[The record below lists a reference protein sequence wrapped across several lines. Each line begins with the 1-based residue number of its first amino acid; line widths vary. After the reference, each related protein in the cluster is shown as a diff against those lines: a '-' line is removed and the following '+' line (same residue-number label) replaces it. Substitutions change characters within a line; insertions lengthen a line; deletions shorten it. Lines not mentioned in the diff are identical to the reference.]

1 MRANVVE
8 QVMSTNANQ
17 ISRRNFFSRAAVFG
31 CTTLL
36 ARQNA
41 RTQDI
46 DRTIGLGFSV
56 YGMHSLTLNAALDA
70 IAKEGYD
77 CVELAAMQGWHCD
90 AARLSREARP
100 IWSNRIAD
108 RGLRITSLM
117 ENLPVLGDDTLHSAK
132 LDRFKLA
139 VELARDLAKGGKPPL
154 IETIMGGKAGE
165 FEAVKER
172 LADRLR
178 PWAKVAEEGNVKLAV
193 KAHISNATQQPSQLL
208 WLLDRVASP
217 SLVAAY
223 DFSHFQ
229 IQGLGMKETLDALL
243 PRTAF
248 IHVKDVEKLQGNKW
262 RFVLPGEGNIDY
274 VDMFKHL
281 GQSNYQGDVVV
292 EVSAQVSGQLSY
304 DPLAAAHK
312 CYNHLADAFSKA
324 GLKRG

>member
-1 MRANVVE
+1 MHAFVVE
-8 QVMSTNANQ
+8 QTMSMNANQ

-31 CTTLL
+31 CSTLL
-36 ARQNA
+36 AHENA
-41 RTQDI
+41 RSQDA
-46 DRTIGLGFSV
+46 DRAIGLGFSV
-56 YGMHSLTLNAALDA
+56 YGMKSLALSAALDA

-77 CVELAAMQGWHCD
+77 CVELTAMQGWNCD
-90 AARLSREARP
+90 SARLSREARTYL
-100 IWSNRIAD
+100 SKRIAD

-117 ENLPVLGDDTLHSAK
+117 ENLPALGDDTPHSAN

-139 VELARDLAKGGKPPL
+139 VELARDLAKDGKPPL

-178 PWAKVAEEGNVKLAV
+178 QWAKVAEEANVKLAV

-223 DFSHFQ
+223 DYSHFQ
-229 IQGLGMKETLDALL
+229 IQRLGMKETLNALL

-248 IHVKDVEKLQGNKW
+248 IHVKDVEELPGNKW
-262 RFVLPGEGNIDY
+262 RFALPGDGSIDY
-274 VDMFKHL
+274 VEMFKHL
-281 GQSNYQGDVVV
+281 GQSNYRGDVVV

-312 CYNHLADAFSKA
+312 CYNRLADAFDKA